1 MNKFYQLLNKKQF
14 KEALDEAEKE
24 VYLKA
29 FEYSKGNKSEAARLL
44 RISRGTLMKK
54 LDRCLNGL
62 YEGIPTK

>member
-24 VYLKA
+24 VYIKA
-29 FEYSKGNKSEAARLL
+29 IEYSKGNKSEAARLL
-44 RISRGTLMKK
+44 QVSRGTFMKK
-54 LDRCLNGL
+54 LDLCLTGL